1 MQTIYTD
8 FLVVGAGLAGER
20 AAVQAADAGFSV
32 ICLSL
37 VPARRSHSSA
47 AQGGMQASLGN
58 SVMGEGDCPDV
69 HFEDTVK
76 GSDWGCDQE
85 VARLFADT
93 APIEMR
99 RLAHWGVP
107 WNRVVPGK
115 SIYYKGGK
123 QFEKIEAQEK
133 EGLIMARS
141 FGGTA
146 KWRTCYTSDGTGHAV
161 MCTMDNRC
169 AQMGVEVHDKTEA
182 VALIQDGETC
192 FGVVARCLRTGE
204 LRVYLSKATMIA
216 AGGFGRIYPNTTNA
230 VICDGGAHTMC
241 VNTGVVPMGNMEAVQ
256 FHPTGIVPTDILVTE
271 GCRGDGGTLLDVNEK
286 RFMHEYE
293 PEKAELASRDVVSRW
308 MTHHMR
314 EGHGVKSPYGEHLWL
329 DIRHLGEEHITGKLR
344 EVYEICT
351 SFLGVDPI
359 HQLIPVRPTQHYSMG
374 GIRTNKDGAAYG
386 LKGLFAAGEAAC
398 WDMHGFN
405 RLGGNSLAE
414 TVVAGGIVGRK
425 IAEYLEGCE
434 TEFKTSLINDEVK
447 KQQARIDVLV
457 SCANG
462 SENVYK
468 VRRVM
473 QDALHKGANIF
484 RNQEGLETCVAELQE
499 ALVRAGK
506 VGLRSDG
513 KGVNPELAVAL
524 KLEGQVKMAL
534 MVAYGALQRTES
546 RGSHNRE
553 DYTARNDR
561 DWLNRTLAYW
571 KNEGDTLPT
580 LEYEAATEVVEIP
593 PGDRGYGKS
602 EIISADTPKDA
613 GKKGK

>member
-20 AAVQAADAGFSV
+20 AAVEAAEAGFSA

-69 HFEDTVK
+69 HFADTVK

-123 QFEKIEAQEK
+123 QFEKVEAEDK

-169 AQMGVEVHDKTEA
+169 AEKGVEVHDKTEA
-182 VALIQDGETC
+182 IALIQDGETC
-192 FGVVARCLRTGE
+192 YGVVARCLRTGE

-241 VNTGVVPMGNMEAVQ
+241 VDTGVVPMGNMEAVQ

-351 SFLGVDPI
+351 YFLGVNPI

-374 GIRTNKDGAAYG
+374 GVRTNKDGAAYG
-386 LKGLFAAGEAAC
+386 LKGLFSAGEAAC

-414 TVVAGGIVGRK
+414 TVVAGGIIGRK
-425 IAEYLEGCE
+425 VAEYLQGSE
-434 TEFKTSLINDEVK
+434 TMFKTALINDAVK
-447 KQQARIDVLV
+447 RQKGRINDLI
-457 SCANG
+457 NGTHG

-468 VRRVM
+468 VRAAM
-473 QDALHKGANIF
+473 QEALHKGANIF
-484 RNQEGLETCVAELQE
+484 RTQEGLEKCVASLQE
-499 ALVRAGK
+499 TLVRAKK
-506 VGLRSDG
+506 VGLRSNG
-513 KGVNPELAVAL
+513 LGVNPELASAL

-534 MVAYGALQRTES
+534 MVAYGALMRTES

-553 DYTARNDR
+553 DFPARNDR
-561 DWLNRTLAYW
+561 DWLTRTLAYW
-571 KNEGDTLPT
+571 KKPEDTLPT
-580 LEYEAATEVVEIP
+580 LEYEPATTVVEIP

-602 EIISADTPKDA
+602 EIISADD
-613 GKKGK
+613 KKE

>member
-8 FLVVGAGLAGER
+8 LLVVGAGLAGER
-20 AAVQAADAGFSV
+20 AAVEAADAGFSA

-69 HFEDTVK
+69 HFADTVK

-85 VARLFADT
+85 VARMFADT

-123 QFEKIEAQEK
+123 QFEKVEKEEK

-169 AQMGVEVHDKTEA
+169 AQVGVEVHDKTEA
-182 VALIQDGETC
+182 ISMIQDGDTC
-192 FGVVARCLRTGE
+192 YGVIARCLRTGE
-204 LRVYLSKATMIA
+204 LITYLSKATMIA

-241 VNTGVVPMGNMEAVQ
+241 VDTGVVPMGNMEAVQ

-293 PEKAELASRDVVSRW
+293 PDKAELASRDVVSRW

-351 SFLGVDPI
+351 YFLGVNPI

-374 GIRTNKDGAAYG
+374 GVRTNKDGAAYG
-386 LKGLFAAGEAAC
+386 LRGLFAAGEAAC

-414 TVVAGGIVGRK
+414 TVVAGGIVGKK
-425 IAEYLEGCE
+425 IAEYLEGSE
-434 TEFKTSLINDEVK
+434 TEFKTALINDEVK
-447 KQQARIDVLV
+447 RQQARIDALRN
-457 SCANG
+457 CTNG

-468 VRRVM
+468 VRASM
-473 QDALHKGANIF
+473 QDALNKGANIF
-484 RNQEGLETCVAELQE
+484 RNQEGLETCVASLQE
-499 ALVRAGK
+499 TLARAK
-506 VGLRSDG
+506 NVGLRSDG

-534 MVAYGALQRTES
+534 MLAYGALQRTES

-553 DYTARNDR
+553 DFTARNDR

-571 KNEGDTLPT
+571 KKPDDDLPT
-580 LEYEAATEVVEIP
+580 LEYEAATVAVEIP

-602 EIISADTPKDA
+602 EIISADDKKD
-613 GKKGK
+613 

>member
-1 MQTIYTD
+1 
-8 FLVVGAGLAGER
+8 
-20 AAVQAADAGFSV
+20 
-32 ICLSL
+32 
-37 VPARRSHSSA
+37 
-47 AQGGMQASLGN
+47 
-58 SVMGEGDCPDV
+58 
-69 HFEDTVK
+69 
-76 GSDWGCDQE
+76 
-85 VARLFADT
+85 
-93 APIEMR
+93 MR

-123 QFEKIEAQEK
+123 QYEKVEAKEK

-169 AQMGVEVHDKTEA
+169 AQVGVEVHDKTEA
-182 VALIQDGETC
+182 IAMIQDGETC
-192 FGVVARCLRTGE
+192 YGVVARCLRTGE

-271 GCRGDGGTLLDVNEK
+271 GCRGDGGTLLDVNEQ
-286 RFMHEYE
+286 RFMDKYE

-351 SFLGVDPI
+351 SFLGVNPI

-374 GIRTNKDGAAYG
+374 GVRTNKDGAAYG

-414 TVVAGGIVGRK
+414 TVVAGGIVGKK
-425 IAEYLEGCE
+425 IAEYLQGCE
-434 TEFKTSLINDEVK
+434 TLFKTALIDDEVK
-447 KQQARIDVLV
+447 KQQARIDALV
-457 SCANG
+457 NNTNG

-468 VRRVM
+468 VKAAM
-473 QDALHKGANIF
+473 GEALHKGANIF
-484 RNQEGLETCVAELQE
+484 RTQEGLEQCVASLQDTL
-499 ALVRAGK
+499 ARARK

-513 KGVNPELAVAL
+513 KGVNPELAAAL

-534 MVAYGALQRTES
+534 MVAYGALNRTES

-553 DYTARNDR
+553 DFPARNDR

-571 KNEGDTLPT
+571 KNESDDLPT

-593 PGDRGYGKS
+593 PGDRGYGHS
-602 EIISADTPKDA
+602 EIISADSKKD
-613 GKKGK
+613 

>member
-8 FLVVGAGLAGER
+8 LLVVGAGLAGER
-20 AAVQAADAGFSV
+20 AAVEAADAGFSA

-58 SVMGEGDCPDV
+58 GVMGEGDNPDV
-69 HFEDTVK
+69 HFADTVK

-85 VARLFADT
+85 VARMFADT

-123 QFEKIEAQEK
+123 QFEKVEKEEK
-133 EGLIMARS
+133 EGLITARA

-169 AQMGVEVHDKTEA
+169 AEVGVEVHDKTEA
-182 VALIQDGETC
+182 IAMIQDGDKC
-192 FGVVARCLRTGE
+192 YGVVARCLRTGE
-204 LRVYLSKATMIA
+204 LTTYLSKATMIA
-216 AGGFGRIYPNTTNA
+216 SGGFGRIYPNTTNA
-230 VICDGGAHTMC
+230 VICDGGAHTLC
-241 VNTGVVPMGNMEAVQ
+241 VESGVVPMGNMEAVQ

-271 GCRGDGGTLLDVNEK
+271 GCRGDGGTLLDVDEK

-293 PEKAELASRDVVSRW
+293 PANAELASRDVVSRW

-374 GIRTNKDGAAYG
+374 GVRTNKDGAAYG

-414 TVVAGGIVGRK
+414 TVVAGGIVGKK

-434 TEFKTSLINDEVK
+434 TTFKTALINDEVK
-447 KQQARIDVLV
+447 KQKARIDALV
-457 SCANG
+457 NGTNG

-468 VRRVM
+468 VRAAM
-473 QDALHKGANIF
+473 QDALNKGANIF
-484 RNQEGLETCVAELQE
+484 RTQDGLETCVASLQE
-499 ALVRAGK
+499 TLVRSRK
-506 VGLRSDG
+506 VGLRSNG

-524 KLEGQVKMAL
+524 KLEGQVRMAL

-553 DYTARNDR
+553 DFPARNDR
-561 DWLNRTLAYW
+561 DWLNRTLATW
-571 KNEGDTLPT
+571 KKSDDTLPT
-580 LEYEAATEVVEIP
+580 LEYEPATEAFEIP

-602 EIISADTPKDA
+602 EIISADD
-613 GKKGK
+613 KKE

>member
-20 AAVQAADAGFSV
+20 AAVEAADAGFSA

-69 HFEDTVK
+69 HFADTVK

-123 QFEKIEAQEK
+123 QFEKIEAEDK

-169 AQMGVEVHDKTEA
+169 AQVGVEVHDKTEA
-182 VALIQDGETC
+182 IALIQDGDTC
-192 FGVVARCLRTGE
+192 YGVVARCLRTGE
-204 LRVYLSKATMIA
+204 LLTYLSKATMIA

-241 VNTGVVPMGNMEAVQ
+241 VDTGVVPMGNMEAVQ

-293 PEKAELASRDVVSRW
+293 PDKAELASRDVVSRW

-351 SFLGVDPI
+351 SFLGVNPI

-374 GIRTNKDGAAYG
+374 GVRTNRDGAAYG

-414 TVVAGGIVGRK
+414 TVVAGGLIGRK
-425 IAEYLEGCE
+425 IAEYLQGCE
-434 TEFKTSLINDEVK
+434 TEFKTSLINDTVK
-447 KQQARIDVLV
+447 KQQSRIDDLIN
-457 SCANG
+457 CTNG

-468 VRRVM
+468 VRAAM

-484 RNQEGLETCVAELQE
+484 RTQEGLETCVASLQE
-499 ALVRAGK
+499 ALARARN

-513 KGVNPELAVAL
+513 KGVNPELAAAL
-524 KLEGQVKMAL
+524 KLEGQAKMAL
-534 MVAYGALQRTES
+534 MVAYGALMRTES

-553 DYTARNDR
+553 DFTARNDR

-602 EIISADTPKDA
+602 EIISADD
-613 GKKGK
+613 KKE

>member
-20 AAVQAADAGFSV
+20 AAVEAADAGFST

-58 SVMGEGDCPDV
+58 SVMGEGDGPDV

-76 GSDWGCDQE
+76 GSDWGCDQD
-85 VARLFADT
+85 VARMFADA

-123 QFEKIEAQEK
+123 QYEKVEAKEK

-169 AQMGVEVHDKTEA
+169 AQVGVEVHDKTEA
-182 VALIQDGETC
+182 ISLLHDGDKC
-192 FGVVARCLRTGE
+192 YGVVARCLRTGE
-204 LRVYLSKATMIA
+204 LRTYISKATMIA
-216 AGGFGRIYPNTTNA
+216 SGGFGRIYPNTTNA

-241 VNTGVVPMGNMEAVQ
+241 IDTGVVPMGNMEAVQ

-271 GCRGDGGTLLDVNEK
+271 GCRGDGGTLLDVNEQ

-293 PEKAELASRDVVSRW
+293 PEKAELASRDVVARW

-314 EGHGVKSPYGEHLWL
+314 EGHGVKSAYGEHLWL
-329 DIRHLGEEHITGKLR
+329 DIRHLGKDHITGKLR

-351 SFLGVDPI
+351 SFLGIDPI
-359 HQLIPVRPTQHYSMG
+359 HQLIPVCPTQHYSMG
-374 GIRTNKDGAAYG
+374 GVRTNRDGAAYG
-386 LKGLFAAGEAAC
+386 LKGLFSAGESAC

-414 TVVAGGIVGRK
+414 TVVAGGIIGRK
-425 IAEYLEGCE
+425 IAEYLQGCE
-434 TEFKTSLINDEVK
+434 TEIKTGLITDAGK
-447 KQQARIDVLV
+447 KQQARIDALC
-457 SCANG
+457 SSANG

-468 VRRVM
+468 VRAAM
-473 QDALHKGANIF
+473 QGALHKGANIF
-484 RNQEGLETCVAELQE
+484 RNEKDLNTCVASLQE
-499 ALVRAGK
+499 VLVRAQN
-506 VGLRSDG
+506 VGLRSNG
-513 KGVNPELAVAL
+513 KGVNPELAAAL
-524 KLEGQVKMAL
+524 KLEGQVRMAL
-534 MVAYGALQRTES
+534 MVAYGAQMRTES

-553 DYTARNDR
+553 DFTARNDR
-561 DWLNRTLAYW
+561 DWLTRTLAYW
-571 KNEGDTLPT
+571 KNPSDTLPT
-580 LEYEAATEVVEIP
+580 LEYEPATEVVEIP

-602 EIISADTPKDA
+602 EIISADD
-613 GKKGK
+613 KKE

>member
-8 FLVVGAGLAGER
+8 LLVVGAGLAGER
-20 AAVQAADAGFSV
+20 AAVEAADAGFAAT
-32 ICLSL
+32 CLSL

-47 AQGGMQASLGN
+47 AQGGMQAALGN
-58 SVMGEGDCPDV
+58 GVMGEGDCPDV

-76 GSDWGCDQE
+76 GSDWGCDQD
-85 VARLFADT
+85 VARLFADA

-123 QFEKIEAQEK
+123 QFEKVEKQEK

-169 AQMGVEVHDKTEA
+169 AQAGVEVHDKTEA
-182 VALIQDGETC
+182 IGLIHDGETC
-192 FGVVARCLRTGE
+192 SGVVVRCLRTGE
-204 LRVYLSKATMIA
+204 LRVYLAKAVMIA
-216 AGGFGRIYPNTTNA
+216 SGGFGRIYPNTTNA
-230 VICDGGAHTMC
+230 VICDGGAHSMC
-241 VNTGVVPMGNMEAVQ
+241 LDTGVVPMGNMEAVQ

-314 EGHGVKSPYGEHLWL
+314 EGHGVKTPYGEHLWL

-351 SFLGVDPI
+351 DFLGVNPI
-359 HQLIPVRPTQHYSMG
+359 HELIPVRPTQHYSMG
-374 GIRTNKDGAAYG
+374 GVRTNKDGAAYG

-414 TVVAGGIVGRK
+414 TVVAGGIVGKK
-425 IAEYLEGCE
+425 IAEYLQGAEA
-434 TEFKTSLINDEVK
+434 EFKTALIDDEVK
-447 KQQARIDVLV
+447 RQKARIDALV
-457 SCANG
+457 NCTNG
-462 SENVYK
+462 SENVYR
-468 VRRVM
+468 VRSAM
-473 QDALHKGANIF
+473 QDALNKGANIF
-484 RNQEGLETCVAELQE
+484 RTEEGLTKCVAELQE
-499 ALVRAGK
+499 ALARARK

-513 KGVNPELAVAL
+513 KGVNP
-524 KLEGQVKMAL
+524 EGQVKMAL

-553 DYTARNDR
+553 DFPARNDR

-571 KNEGDTLPT
+571 KGMDDDLPT
-580 LEYEAATEVVEIP
+580 LEYEPSTEVVEIP

-602 EIISADTPKDA
+602 EIISADD
-613 GKKGK
+613 KKGE

>member
-8 FLVVGAGLAGER
+8 LLVVGAGLAGER
-20 AAVQAADAGFSV
+20 AAVEAADAGFSA

-69 HFEDTVK
+69 HFADTVK

-85 VARLFADT
+85 VARMFADS

-115 SIYYKGGK
+115 STYYKGGK
-123 QFEKIEAQEK
+123 QYEKVEKEEK

-169 AQMGVEVHDKTEA
+169 AQAGVEVHDKTEA
-182 VALIQDGETC
+182 IALIQDGDTC
-192 FGVVARCLRTGE
+192 YGVVARCLRTGE
-204 LRVYLSKATMIA
+204 LRTYLAKATMIA

-241 VNTGVVPMGNMEAVQ
+241 VASGVVPMGNMEAVQ

-271 GCRGDGGTLLDVNEK
+271 GCRGDGGTLLDVDEK

-293 PEKAELASRDVVSRW
+293 PEKAELASRDVVARW
-308 MTHHMR
+308 MTHHIR

-351 SFLGVDPI
+351 SFLGINPI
-359 HQLIPVRPTQHYSMG
+359 TQLIPVCPTHHYSMG
-374 GIRTNKDGAAYG
+374 GVRTNKDGAAYG
-386 LKGLFAAGEAAC
+386 LKGLFSAGEASC

-414 TVVAGGIVGRK
+414 TVVAGGIVGKK
-425 IAEYLEGCE
+425 IAEFLEGCE
-434 TEFKTSLINDEVK
+434 TVFKTGLINNEVK
-447 KQQARIDVLV
+447 KQQSRIDALIH
-457 SCANG
+457 CTHG
-462 SENVYK
+462 SENVYR
-468 VRRVM
+468 VRSSM
-473 QDALHKGANIF
+473 QQALHKGANIF
-484 RNQEGLETCVAELQE
+484 RTQEGLEECVATLQDT
-499 ALVRAGK
+499 LVRAQN
-506 VGLRSDG
+506 VGLRSNG
-513 KGVNPELAVAL
+513 VGVNPELAAAL

-553 DYTARNDR
+553 DYPARNDR

-571 KNEGDTLPT
+571 KNESDTLPT
-580 LEYEAATEVVEIP
+580 LEYEPATEVVEIP

-602 EIISADTPKDA
+602 EIISADD
-613 GKKGK
+613 KKE

>member
-8 FLVVGAGLAGER
+8 LLVVGAGLAGER
-20 AAVQAADAGFSV
+20 AAVEAADAGFSA

-58 SVMGEGDCPDV
+58 SVMGEGDNSDV
-69 HFEDTVK
+69 HFADTVK

-123 QFEKIEAQEK
+123 QFEKVEAEEK

-169 AQMGVEVHDKTEA
+169 AQVGVEVHDKTEA
-182 VALIQDGETC
+182 IGMIQDGETC
-192 FGVVARCLRTGE
+192 YGVVARCLRTGE

-216 AGGFGRIYPNTTNA
+216 SGGFGRIYPNTTNA

-286 RFMHEYE
+286 RFMDKYE

-374 GIRTNKDGAAYG
+374 GVRTNKDGAAYG
-386 LKGLFAAGEAAC
+386 LKGLYAAGEAAC

-414 TVVAGGIVGRK
+414 TVVAGGIVGKK
-425 IAEYLEGCE
+425 IAEYLQGCE
-434 TEFKTSLINDEVK
+434 TQFKTGLIEDEVK
-447 KQQARIDVLV
+447 KQQARIDALV
-457 SCANG
+457 SNANG
-462 SENVYK
+462 SENIYK
-468 VRRVM
+468 VKAAM
-473 QDALHKGANIF
+473 GDALHKGANIF
-484 RNQEGLETCVAELQE
+484 RTQEGLEQCVASLQE
-499 ALVRAGK
+499 TLVRAK
-506 VGLRSDG
+506 QVGLRSNG
-513 KGVNPELAVAL
+513 KGVNPELAAAL

-534 MVAYGALQRTES
+534 MVAYGALKRTES

-553 DYTARNDR
+553 DFPARNDR

-571 KNEGDTLPT
+571 KNESDDLPT
-580 LEYEAATEVVEIP
+580 LEYEPSTEVVEIP

-602 EIISADTPKDA
+602 EIISADSKKD
-613 GKKGK
+613 